1 MKESTSEIKDPVCG
15 MTVDPATA
23 LQTERDGKTFYF
35 CSESCQQKFL
45 ALPVGAK
52 PEGRAGCCCD

>member
-1 MKESTSEIKDPVCG
+1 

-23 LQTERDGKTFYF
+23 LHTERDGKTFYF
-35 CSESCQQKFL
+35 CSEGCQQKFL

-52 PEGRAGCCCD
+52 PEGKAGCCCD